1 MRQLEQMQA
10 SAVSGNLTR
19 LDNAECIQAYGHSA
33 FQSTWKNVLL
43 VTSAIKNDTL
53 IDFWNHGATDKE
65 TSENWLCGLDKY
77 DTTCDINKLAK
88 NPAEWTISICQAEIA
103 SNEDGS
109 YRQCDKFDAPI
120 LYCLAELF
128 PQHCT
133 VRVSL
138 KLLTVV
144 IIFNAIKVGCL
155 LATALSRNFNPLG
168 TVGDA
173 ISSFLEH
180 PDDKTANLGPISMAV
195 VKTEAW
201 RKKFVA
207 GGPGTSCSIKRKPR
221 RWARAVSIRRWLL
234 CITLCLLVWVG
245 GLILYMMASSSAGTS
260 MSFSEG
266 FDGSPADMV
275 TATLSSSLIYN
286 VLLANTPQIIISFV
300 YLFYN
305 NVFTCMVF
313 GHEYARF
320 ASFRKPLRVSRPYGQ
335 QRTTLWLQL
344 PYRYIVPIMVTM
356 AFLHWAVSRSIYLVQ
371 LTVFDNNGIE
381 LPNSAVDGCGYSP
394 PAIALALCLG
404 GVLILMLIGFSLRRL
419 DPGIPIAGSC
429 SLAISAAAHT
439 GSYEADAAAHPL
451 QYGVITQAGV
461 DELGRRRVGFSSTP
475 VEPLVRD
482 EAYI

>member
-1 MRQLEQMQA
+1 MWPDLAINILSSLLLGASNNCAQLLSSPTRHDIDKAHAKGKWLDIGVPSVRNLGHISGWRVLLWALLFLSSIPLHLVYVEDKMGSLIVSTRADAFYRYNSVVFSTLSSVDYQSALVTKDFVEGGWWNQSRIISVSYPAPNMRQLEQMQA

-43 VTSAIKNDTL
+43 VTSATKNDTL

-88 NPAEWTISICQAEIA
+88 NPAEWIISICQAEIA

-155 LATALSRNFNPLG
+155 LTTALSRNFNPLG

-180 PDDKTANLGPISMAV
+180 PDDKTASLGPISMAV

-201 RKKFVA
+201 RKKFIA

-234 CITLCLLVWVG
+234 CITL
-245 GLILYMMASSSAGTS
+245 
-260 MSFSEG
+260 
-266 FDGSPADMV
+266 
-275 TATLSSSLIYN
+275 
-286 VLLANTPQIIISFV
+286 
-300 YLFYN
+300 
-305 NVFTCMVF
+305 
-313 GHEYARF
+313 
-320 ASFRKPLRVSRPYGQ
+320 
-335 QRTTLWLQL
+335 
-344 PYRYIVPIMVTM
+344 
-356 AFLHWAVSRSIYLVQ
+356 
-371 LTVFDNNGIE
+371 
-381 LPNSAVDGCGYSP
+381 
-394 PAIALALCLG
+394 
-404 GVLILMLIGFSLRRL
+404 
-419 DPGIPIAGSC
+419 
-429 SLAISAAAHT
+429 
-439 GSYEADAAAHPL
+439 
-451 QYGVITQAGV
+451 
-461 DELGRRRVGFSSTP
+461 
-475 VEPLVRD
+475 
-482 EAYI
+482 